1 MMPISYRL
9 ILAAGA
15 VAAASVGLSQFDG
28 PAPLAWRWSESTSAS
43 PSGQPAVD
51 GEKVIVGVGGRIYC
65 LDRDTGNLVWRYPAG
80 EPLSGNFRTG
90 VVMTGRTI
98 VAASDQRVVYAIN
111 ADNGQILWQYTS
123 SDPIIG
129 SPATAGSAVAFPTA
143 SGQVVGLG
151 LGDGQPLWGGPV
163 KLNDRVLPNLA
174 GTTTGIVAMT
184 ARSMVTLDPNTGRPR
199 WTQAFG
205 TISSLTKPVVYGD
218 TIYLTSGTYVIGLRA
233 ATGSVRWQQNTLEPL
248 IAGVAAGPEGVI
260 AVGQAQKIFTFDIS
274 GRPTSR
280 RGFPISIKPGGVPSW
295 AGKFALVPSA
305 GGTLL
310 MVDPRTGETIWSY
323 TIPAITRASATAG
336 GGAEGG
342 AGRPGGPGGAGGAGT
357 PLGGGGG
364 GFGGGAQQQTEV
376 PATVAAAGPAIV
388 TGTSLMVLAQDGS
401 LLSFDRIF
409 GIDLTAP
416 SVKMLWPTAG
426 DQVSPNPPAELVFKI
441 EDFTSGINAASVKIT
456 MNGQEAFVTPD
467 KDGIF
472 RLLVVAGSR
481 NRSLPI
487 GRLNVKVTAAD
498 WLGNVS
504 ETTFVLLVDPAI
516 DRPLGGP
523 RPPADAG
530 GGAFGGGGGAG
541 GGRGDN

>member
-15 VAAASVGLSQFDG
+15 VAAASVGLAQFDG

-43 PSGQPAVD
+43 PSGQPAID

-90 VVMTGRTI
+90 VVLAGRTI
-98 VAASDQRVVYAIN
+98 VAASDQRVVYAVN

-123 SDPIIG
+123 SEPLIG
-129 SPATAGSAVAFPTA
+129 SPAASGSAVALPTA
-143 SGQVVGLG
+143 NGQIVGLG
-151 LGDGQPLWGGPV
+151 LSDGQPLWGGPV

-184 ARSMVTLDPNTGRPR
+184 SRSMVTLDSNTGRPR

-205 TISSLTKPVVYGD
+205 TISSLTKPTVYGD
-218 TIYLTSGTYVIGLRA
+218 TIYLTSGTFVIGLRA

-248 IAGVAAGPEGVI
+248 VPGVAAGPDGVI
-260 AVGQAQKIFTFDIS
+260 AVAQAQKIFTFDIA

-310 MVDPRTGETIWSY
+310 MVDPKSGEPVWSY
-323 TIPAITRASATAG
+323 TIPSIARASSSAAGAG
-336 GGAEGG
+336 GGRG
-342 AGRPGGPGGAGGAGT
+342 PGGPGGPGVPGGIA
-357 PLGGGGG
+357 GGGGAAG
-364 GFGGGAQQQTEV
+364 QQ
-376 PATVAAAGPAIV
+376 PDGPSTVAAAGPAIV
-388 TGTSLMVLAQDGS
+388 TGTSLMILAQDGS
-401 LLSFDRIF
+401 LLSFDKVF
-409 GIDLTAP
+409 GIDLTP
-416 SVKMLWPTAG
+416 PTVKMLWPTAG
-426 DQVSPNPPAELVFKI
+426 DQVSPNPPAELVFKV
-441 EDFTSGINAASVKIT
+441 EDFTSGINPESVKVT
-456 MNGQEAFVTPD
+456 LNGQEAFFTPD
-467 KDGIF
+467 KDGIY

-487 GRLNVKVTAAD
+487 GRLTIKVTAAD

-504 ETTFVLLVDPAI
+504 ETNFVLLVDPAI

-523 RPPADAG
+523 RPPANNTG
-530 GGAFGGGGGAG
+530 TGAG
-541 GGRGDN
+541 GGGLRGDN

>member
-1 MMPISYRL
+1 MPISYRF

-15 VAAASVGLSQFDG
+15 VAAASVGLAQFDG
-28 PAPLAWRWSESTSAS
+28 PAPLAWRWSESTAAS
-43 PSGQPAVD
+43 PSGQPAID
-51 GEKVIVGVGGRIYC
+51 GERVIVAVGGRIYC

-98 VAASDQRVVYAIN
+98 VAASDQRVVYAVN
-111 ADNGQILWQYTS
+111 ADNGQIIWQHTS
-123 SDPIIG
+123 ADPIIG

-151 LGDGQPLWGGPV
+151 LADGQPLWGGPV

-184 ARSMVTLDPNTGRPR
+184 SRSMVTLDPNTGRPR

-218 TIYLTSGTYVIGLRA
+218 TIYLTSGTFVIGLRA
-233 ATGSVRWQQNTLEPL
+233 ATGSVRWQNNTLEPL
-248 IAGVAAGPEGVI
+248 VAGVAAGPEGVI

-295 AGKFALVPSA
+295 AGKYALVPSA

-310 MVDPRTGETIWSY
+310 MVDPRSGDTVWSY
-323 TIPAITRASATAG
+323 TIPAIARPNSSAAGGGGAAMGGDGPGVGGGPGGGALGGGGFAG
-336 GGAEGG
+336 GGATG
-342 AGRPGGPGGAGGAGT
+342 
-357 PLGGGGG
+357 
-364 GFGGGAQQQTEV
+364 QQAEA
-376 PATVAAAGPAIV
+376 PSTVATAGPAV
-388 TGTSLMVLAQDGS
+388 VSGSSLMVLAQDGS
-401 LLSFDRIF
+401 LLSFDKVF

-416 SVKMLWPTAG
+416 TVKMLWPTAG

-441 EDFTSGINAASVKIT
+441 EDFTSGINPASVKVT
-456 MNGQEAFVTPD
+456 LNGQEAFVTPD
-467 KDGIF
+467 KDGIY

-487 GRLNVKVTAAD
+487 GRLNIKVTAAD

-504 ETTFVLLVDPAI
+504 DTTFVLLVDPAI

-523 RPPADAG
+523 RPPANAG
-530 GGAFGGGGGAG
+530 GAGGAFGGGG
-541 GGRGDN
+541 RGDN

>member
-1 MMPISYRL
+1 MMPISYRF

-15 VAAASVGLSQFDG
+15 VAAASVGLAQFDG
-28 PAPLAWRWSESTSAS
+28 PAPLAWRWSESTAAS
-43 PSGQPAVD
+43 PSGQPAID
-51 GEKVIVGVGGRIYC
+51 GERVIVAVGGRIYC

-90 VVMTGRTI
+90 VAMTGRTI
-98 VAASDQRVVYAIN
+98 VAASDQRVVYAVN
-111 ADNGQILWQYTS
+111 ADNGQIIWQYTS
-123 SDPIIG
+123 ADPIIG
-129 SPATAGSAVAFPTA
+129 SPATAGTAVAFPTA

-151 LGDGQPLWGGPV
+151 LADGQPLWGGPV

-184 ARSMVTLDPNTGRPR
+184 SRSMVTLDPNTGRPR

-218 TIYLTSGTYVIGLRA
+218 TIYLTSGTFVIGLRA
-233 ATGSVRWQQNTLEPL
+233 ATGSVRWQNNTLEPL
-248 IAGVAAGPEGVI
+248 IAGVAAGPEGVV

-295 AGKFALVPSA
+295 AGKYALVPSA

-310 MVDPRTGETIWSY
+310 MVDPRTGDTVWSY
-323 TIPAITRASATAG
+323 TIPAIARPNSSTSGGGGAMGGDGPGVGGGPGGGAFGGGGFAG
-336 GGAEGG
+336 GGA
-342 AGRPGGPGGAGGAGT
+342 AG
-357 PLGGGGG
+357 
-364 GFGGGAQQQTEV
+364 QQTEA
-376 PATVAAAGPAIV
+376 PSTVATAGPAV
-388 TGTSLMVLAQDGS
+388 VSGSSLMVLAQDGS
-401 LLSFDRIF
+401 LLSFDKVF

-416 SVKMLWPTAG
+416 TVKMLWPTAG

-441 EDFTSGINAASVKIT
+441 EDFTSGINPASVKVT
-456 MNGQEAFVTPD
+456 LNGQEAFVTPD
-467 KDGIF
+467 KDGIY

-487 GRLNVKVTAAD
+487 GRLNIKVTAAD

-504 ETTFVLLVDPAI
+504 DTTFVLLVDPAI

-523 RPPADAG
+523 RPPANA
-530 GGAFGGGGGAG
+530 AGAG
-541 GGRGDN
+541 GGMAGGG

>member
-15 VAAASVGLSQFDG
+15 VAAASVGLAQFDG

-43 PSGQPAVD
+43 PSGQPAID

-65 LDRDTGNLVWRYPAG
+65 LDRDTGNLVWRYPSG

-90 VVMTGRTI
+90 VVMSGRTI

-111 ADNGQILWQYTS
+111 ADNGQIIWQHTS

-129 SPATAGSAVAFPTA
+129 SPATAGTAVAFPTA

-151 LGDGQPLWGGPV
+151 LNDGQPLWGGPV

-218 TIYLTSGTYVIGLRA
+218 TIYLTSGTFVIGLRA

-260 AVGQAQKIFTFDIS
+260 AVGQAQKIFTFDTS

-295 AGKFALVPSA
+295 AGKFAVVPSA

-310 MVDPRTGETIWSY
+310 MVDPRTGDTVWSY
-323 TIPAITRASATAG
+323 TIPAIGKANTGAAG
-336 GGAEGG
+336 GGAMGGGDGPSVGGG
-342 AGRPGGPGGAGGAGT
+342 AR
-357 PLGGGGG
+357 GGGGASG
-364 GFGGGAQQQTEV
+364 GGAFGGGAGQGQQTEA
-376 PATVAAAGPAIV
+376 PSTVATAGPAIV

-401 LLSFDRIF
+401 LLSFDKVF

-416 SVKMLWPTAG
+416 TVKMLWPTAG

-456 MNGQEAFVTPD
+456 LNGQDAFVTPD

-481 NRSLPI
+481 NRSLLI

-504 ETTFVLLVDPAI
+504 DTTFVLLVDPAI

-523 RPPADAG
+523 RPPSG
-530 GGAFGGGGGAG
+530 TTGAGGGGGMAG
-541 GGRGDN
+541 GG